1 MRGIT
6 QGSDQNVRALH
17 FKNSLYPILEMYV
30 CNSKSPF
37 FCVLNFDTLLQ
48 IPQVYWHFAAIYS
61 LFLTGIPIAHPPTPR
76 NGGIGRYFRMNQQ
89 LTSKHRYLNQKRGK
103 RWKSTSKPAPSVPT
117 SCSFFAVRQSG
128 ILRQVPS
135 TFIYYYLKFCKIG

>member
-17 FKNSLYPILEMYV
+17 FKNSLYPILEMHV

-89 LTSKHRYLNQKRGK
+89 HTSKHRYLDQKRGK

-117 SCSFFAVRQSG
+117 SCSFLRCDSLGFLGKCRVHLYIITLNFA
-128 ILRQVPS
+128 
-135 TFIYYYLKFCKIG
+135 K

>member
-17 FKNSLYPILEMYV
+17 FKNSLYPILKMHV

-48 IPQVYWHFAAIYS
+48 IPQVCWHFAAIYS

-76 NGGIGRYFRMNQQ
+76 NGGVGGYFHMNQQ
-89 LTSKHRYLNQKRGK
+89 LTIKYRYLDQKREK
-103 RWKSTSKPAPSVPT
+103 RWKSTSKPARADLLF
-117 SCSFFAVRQSG
+117 FFAVRQSG